1 MRWVALAVWLA
12 AAPAMPVMAAESFS
26 FDIGQYEKK
35 PYEFGG
41 YLQGSAEH
49 IDVDPDAALSA
60 LSFPDGAPDN
70 YQRYRGVLELSG
82 KYRWDKVSLNG
93 LWHGET
99 LDDYSGNQHDA
110 RFYELYL
117 DARPNERWTFTAGK
131 RALRWGKGYAFTTV
145 GFAERP
151 KDATDPELA
160 REGFVS
166 ASAEYVKSFDG
177 PLQTVSFTPLI
188 LPVTDNINDDF
199 GREEGTNLAARLYL
213 LYRDTDIDILV
224 RSGDSRPD
232 AVGVDFARNL
242 TTNFEI
248 HGELAWFDERTH
260 PVLDTGNTLVLRETQ
275 PWDALLGLRYLTQ
288 AETTWIVE
296 YYHNGAG
303 YTPDEMQ
310 RFYELART
318 SAINPA
324 LLSAAQAAR
333 QAGYAA
339 AQPMRDYLYI
349 RASQKEP
356 FDVLYWNAGAFAI
369 INLHDGS
376 ASLIPEV
383 IYTGITNL
391 ELRGRLGLLISGTN
405 VNWVG
410 VLHFAL
416 IGPAFCCILL
426 PGDQIGLPDRSAEL

>member
-1 MRWVALAVWLA
+1 MKSLWLAAWLA
-12 AAPAMPVMAAESFS
+12 AAPAMTAMAAAEFS

-60 LSFPDGAPDN
+60 LSFPDGAPDS
-70 YQRYRGVLELSG
+70 YQRYRGVLELAG
-82 KYRWDKVSLNG
+82 KYRWDKASVNA

-99 LDDYSGNQHDA
+99 VDEYTGNRHDT

-117 DARPNERWTFTAGK
+117 DLRPNERWTLVAGK
-131 RALRWGKGYAFTTV
+131 RALRWGKGYAFNTV
-145 GFAERP
+145 GFVERP

-160 REGFVS
+160 REGFAM
-166 ASAEYVKSFDG
+166 ASAEYVKSFSG
-177 PLQTVSFTPLI
+177 PLQTVSFTPVI
-188 LPVTDNINDDF
+188 LPVSDDINDDF
-199 GREEGTNLAARLYL
+199 GAQEDTNLAARLYM
-213 LYRDTDIDILV
+213 LYRDTDIDILL

-242 TTNFEI
+242 TTNFEV
-248 HGELAWFDERTH
+248 HGELAWFNDRTR
-260 PVLDTGNTLVLRETQ
+260 PVLDAGNTLVMRETEDFD
-275 PWDALLGLRYLTQ
+275 WLLGLRYLTE

-303 YTPDEMQ
+303 YTSDEME
-310 RFYELART
+310 RFYDLARSGVT
-318 SAINPA
+318 NPA
-324 LLSAAQAAR
+324 LRSRAQATR
-333 QAGYAA
+333 QAGYGA
-339 AQPMRDYLYI
+339 AQPMNDYLYI

-356 FDVLYWNAGAFAI
+356 FDALYWNAGATTI

-376 ASLIPEV
+376 YTLIPEA

-391 ELRGRLGLLISGTN
+391 ELRARLGLLIGGTN
-405 VNWVG
+405 TDYGERPNEWRV
-410 VLHFAL
+410 
-416 IGPAFCCILL
+416 
-426 PGDQIGLPDRSAEL
+426 ELRVRYFF

>member
-1 MRWVALAVWLA
+1 MKLLGLAAMLA
-12 AAPAMPVMAAESFS
+12 AAPAMNVLAAEEFN

-60 LSFPDGAPDN
+60 LSFPGGAPDS

-99 LDDYSGNQHDA
+99 VDEYSGNRHDT

-117 DARPNERWTFTAGK
+117 DANPGERWTLIAGK
-131 RALRWGKGYAFTTV
+131 RALRWGKGYAFNTV
-145 GFAERP
+145 GFVERP

-160 REGFVS
+160 REGFVMT
-166 ASAEYVKSFDG
+166 SAEYVRSFTG
-177 PLQTVSFTPLI
+177 ALQTISFTPVI
-188 LPVTDNINDDF
+188 LPVTDDINEHF
-199 GREEGTNLAARLYL
+199 GTQEDTNLAARLYL
-213 LYRDTDIDILV
+213 LYRDTDIDILL
-224 RSGDSRPD
+224 RHGDSRPD
-232 AVGVDFARNL
+232 AVGVDLARNL
-242 TTNFEI
+242 TTNFEV
-248 HGELAWFDERTH
+248 HGEIAWFDGRTRS
-260 PVLDTGNTLVLRETQ
+260 VLDTGNMLVTRETGDVD
-275 PWDALLGLRYLTQ
+275 WLLGLRYLTA

-303 YTPDEMQ
+303 YTPEEMQ
-310 RFYELART
+310 RFYDLTRDTIAM
-318 SAINPA
+318 PA
-324 LLSAAQAAR
+324 LRSRAQAAR
-333 QAGYAA
+333 QAGYGA

-349 RASQKEP
+349 RVTQKEP
-356 FDVLYWNAGAFAI
+356 FDALYWNAGATTI

-376 ASLIPEV
+376 TSLIPEM

-391 ELRGRLGLLISGTN
+391 ELRGRLGLLIGGTN
-405 VNWVG
+405 SDFGERPNEW
-410 VLHFAL
+410 
-416 IGPAFCCILL
+416 
-426 PGDQIGLPDRSAEL
+426 RAELRLRYFF